1 MSERKE
7 HFGFVSYDTVS
18 AVYAIINKKK
28 KAIYIGKSEDLN
40 ERLGQHYNALKRGK
54 HPSKLMQKHFDWGC
68 DFKAIILKRVEKKER
83 NSLLMWEDFFIEC
96 ARAKKIKLYNS
107 KSVKDSAQAY
117 FMRACLNLP
126 ECKPLLNIFK
136 Q

>member
-40 ERLGQHYNALKRGK
+40 ERLGQHYQMS
-54 HPSKLMQKHFDWGC
+54 P
-68 DFKAIILKRVEKKER
+68 
-83 NSLLMWEDFFIEC
+83 
-96 ARAKKIKLYNS
+96 
-107 KSVKDSAQAY
+107 
-117 FMRACLNLP
+117 
-126 ECKPLLNIFK
+126 
-136 Q
+136 